1 MTTTQVVL
9 WIMGAIGAILA
20 CIAIFQLWT
29 TKGTTKKSTWALLA
43 TGQMLVTPYATV
55 NLFTESGILWKFIFV
70 AVLLAGLI
78 AVFSLT
84 SHSKEK

>member
-9 WIMGAIGAILA
+9 WIMSGIGTILA
-20 CIAIFQLWT
+20 CIAVFQLWI

-55 NLFTESGILWKFIFV
+55 NLLTESGILWKFIFV

-78 AVFSLT
+78 AVFNLT